1 MNYIRKMIA
10 LNRRQYLEH
19 WQFYSL
25 LAFAITG
32 LLFLLFFIT
41 WHWQE
46 SFSGGVG
53 NGIFLIGLFGGGAAF
68 SAFLYQDLRHPAKTI
83 WLLGIIASAGQK
95 VMLWIIYAV
104 FLYGVAYTI
113 IFYLV
118 EALFFSI
125 VTASQS
131 TMTKANVF
139 SNGFYSF
146 YLIFVNFQLWLM
158 VGSLAFHKGALI
170 KTLLLMVLYF
180 IIAATGN
187 VVLMKAMTG
196 ESSIT
201 SSLPF
206 NYFQFIHDGENIYVY
221 LPANLQALINV
232 SYNFLL
238 PLFLSYIAYLKFTE
252 KEI

>member
-1 MNYIRKMIA
+1 MNYIKKMIA

-19 WQFYSL
+19 RQFYGL
-25 LAFAITG
+25 LALAIAS

-41 WHWQE
+41 WHWRE

-68 SAFLYQDLRHPAKTI
+68 SACLHQELRHPAKTI

-95 VMLWIIYAV
+95 ITLWIIYAV
-104 FLYGVAYTI
+104 FLYGAGYTV
-113 IFYLV
+113 IFYLI
-118 EALFFSI
+118 EALFFSM
-125 VTASQS
+125 ASGPQS
-131 TMTKANVF
+131 AMMKANVF

-146 YLIFVNFQLWLM
+146 YLVFVNFQLWLLI
-158 VGSLAFHKGALI
+158 GSLAFRKGALI

-196 ESSIT
+196 ENSIT

-221 LPANLQALINV
+221 LPASIQALINV